1 MCEAAAKLTD
11 ELGDSFEIHGRIGV
25 GIGGHRTHITRRYDS
40 TNGVLSIGV
49 VARSPSLRAVVVAFG
64 LVCLGVVGGLGGCHR
79 RAAVPDGDVAATL
92 SAKSLGQHAFDPA
105 SLKGKPSIVM
115 FVSPVCPHCLKE
127 MPIAAKVAHEADANV
142 LAIFVVG
149 KPQNATDIAQHF
161 AGTSLWDDGTL
172 KAKYAIKAVPYTL
185 VLGPDGHAVS
195 AYEGAQDEST
205 LRDAIAD
212 AR

>member
-1 MCEAAAKLTD
+1 MVALA
-11 ELGDSFEIHGRIGV
+11 LG
-25 GIGGHRTHITRRYDS
+25 
-40 TNGVLSIGV
+40 
-49 VARSPSLRAVVVAFG
+49 A
-64 LVCLGVVGGLGGCHR
+64 CHR
-79 RAAVPDGDVAATL
+79 GASVPSGDIAATL
-92 SAKSLGQHAFDPA
+92 TATPIGERAFDPA

-149 KPQNATDIAQHF
+149 KPQNAKDIARTF
-161 AGTSLWDDGTL
+161 TGTSLWDDGTL
-172 KAKYAIKAVPYTL
+172 RTKYAIKAVPYTL
-185 VLGPDGHAVS
+185 VLAPDGHAVD

>member
-1 MCEAAAKLTD
+1 VVRRIVLLLALAA
-11 ELGDSFEIHGRIGV
+11 
-25 GIGGHRTHITRRYDS
+25 
-40 TNGVLSIGV
+40 
-49 VARSPSLRAVVVAFG
+49 
-64 LVCLGVVGGLGGCHR
+64 CHR
-79 RAAVPDGDVAATL
+79 SAAVPSGDIASTL
-92 SAKSLGQHAFDPA
+92 TAKPIGQRAFDPE
-105 SLKGKPSIVM
+105 SLRGKPSIVM

-127 MPIAAKVAHEADANV
+127 MPIAAKVAHDSDANV

-149 KPQNATDIAQHF
+149 KPDNAKDIARTF

-172 KAKYAIKAVPYTL
+172 RAKYAIKAVPYTL
-185 VLGPDGHAVS
+185 VLGADGHASS

>member
-1 MCEAAAKLTD
+1 M
-11 ELGDSFEIHGRIGV
+11 
-25 GIGGHRTHITRRYDS
+25 
-40 TNGVLSIGV
+40 
-49 VARSPSLRAVVVAFG
+49 VARSNAALLPAIALALAVLAVAPA
-64 LVCLGVVGGLGGCHR
+64 CR
-79 RAAVPDGDVAATL
+79 RGAAVPSGDVAATL
-92 SAKSLGQHAFDPA
+92 TAKSLGQHAFDPA

-127 MPIAAKVAHEADANV
+127 MPVAAKLAHEVDANV

-161 AGTSLWDDGTL
+161 AGISLWDDGTL
-172 KAKYAIKAVPYTL
+172 KTKYGIKAVPYTL

-195 AYEGAQDEST
+195 AYEGAQEEST